1 MASFRVVTEEIPST
15 AMFCRALLAAGVKVA
30 PSLRGY
36 NTDGAT
42 IRGNPATGSLR
53 GSSVHECR
61 VLVAA
66 GAEAKFTHVGGSPAP
81 APAVA
86 DYPATC
92 VRNRNGEC

>member
-1 MASFRVVTEEIPST
+1 MIP
-15 AMFCRALLAAGVKVA
+15 RAPPISGTSVRACGSLVIDRHVKVA

-42 IRGNPATGSLR
+42 IKGNPATGSLR